1 MHRRDVLSLLGCLMA
16 APAGLVGCRP
26 NRAMT
31 IGLHPWPGYEPLYLA
46 QAFGWVP
53 SSVRLVEGHN
63 AGDSLRGLE
72 DGSLDGAALTLDE
85 LIKARAAGLPLQAV
99 LVFNDSVGADQ
110 VMARE
115 PIATLGDLEGAR
127 IAVEQTAVGS
137 LVLAKLLEAATLS
150 PAEVTLVDIPPD
162 RQVAAWQQ
170 GEIDVAVTYE
180 PTASRLARLGARLL
194 YDSSE
199 LPELILDV
207 LAVWEDRLSW
217 RDGPLTALVASHF
230 LGLSHLRMF
239 REDAFRRISAWRGL
253 SFEEVRASYAGME
266 LPNVATNHRYLAPEG
281 GVTKA
286 AEKLVDIMR
295 AWSLLEG
302 PVSLEGL
309 VRSDFLPTRAVMP

>member
-1 MHRRDVLSLLGCLMA
+1 
-16 APAGLVGCRP
+16 
-26 NRAMT
+26 MT

-53 SSVRLVEGHN
+53 SSVRLVEGRN

-85 LIKARAAGLPLQAV
+85 VIKARAAGLPLQAV

-115 PIATLGDLEGAR
+115 PLATLGDLKGAR

-137 LVLAKLLEAATLS
+137 LVLAKLLEAEALS
-150 PAEVTLVDIPPD
+150 PGEVTLLDIPPD
-162 RQVAAWQQ
+162 RQVTAWQR

-180 PTASRLARLGARLL
+180 PTASRLTRLGAGLL

-199 LPELILDV
+199 FPELILDV
-207 LAVWEDRLSW
+207 LAVREDRLSW

-230 LGLSHLRMF
+230 RGLSHLRMF
-239 REDAFRRISAWRGL
+239 REDAFRRIGAWRGL

-281 GVTKA
+281 GGQGGGEVVRDHGDLVTTGGSGQPRGA
-286 AEKLVDIMR
+286 GAQRLPPDPRVPQNRRCTSPCATTARMAR
-295 AWSLLEG
+295 
-302 PVSLEGL
+302 
-309 VRSDFLPTRAVMP
+309 RSGTTCIFRPS